1 MSAISNISSISEL
14 VACRP
19 YFQIGGVVHRYIGRQ
34 TQVMEDDQEIG
45 AYMFRRT
52 VPSMHLTPEDVRWMV
67 GAWRDRIIICTC
79 LYGPSPALIKAFL
92 DSGAK
97 AVISPSSEPQ
107 EMQLTTFH
115 GSGEFND
122 MENGKFE
129 IGVDEGDD
137 EYTEPTSPTSDWE
150 DSETDKGT
158 TTGTDKGMLVWD
170 DDEEELSR
178 FVCQLYDSIFTGG
191 ARVNVALQQA
201 LASHRTIRYLC
212 HFPRVP

>member
-1 MSAISNISSISEL
+1 
-14 VACRP
+14 
-19 YFQIGGVVHRYIGRQ
+19 
-34 TQVMEDDQEIG
+34 MEDDQEIG

-52 VPSMHLTPEDVRWMV
+52 VPSMHLTPEDVRWMVCFFKITLNIFIYKFFSLSIFCLFFLKV

-97 AVISPSSEPQ
+97 AVICPSSEPQ
-107 EMQLTTFH
+107 EMQLTTFN
-115 GSGEFND
+115 GSTEFND
-122 MENGKFE
+122 LENGKFE

-137 EYTEPTSPTSDWE
+137 EYTEPISPASDWE

-158 TTGTDKGMLVWD
+158 TTGTEKGMLVWD
-170 DDEEELSR
+170 DDEEELTR
-178 FVCQLYDSIFTGG
+178 FVCRLYDSIFMGG
-191 ARVNVALQQA
+191 VRVNVALQQA
-201 LASHRTIRYLC
+201 LTSHRTTRYSC